1 MLSKRS
7 LLDILCVMT
16 SSSHSSAPRIVTIG
30 GGSGQYA
37 VLQSLIRLTPHITA
51 IACMVDDGGST
62 GRLRRELGVRPA
74 GDLRQCLLALAG
86 KDVHPH
92 LHALMNYRFHGGS
105 LDGHNF
111 GNLLLAAYEKVTNN
125 FVEAVQYIGHLM
137 HIQGQV
143 FPVTLDDQV
152 LTATLEDG
160 CVVEGQ
166 RPIEEHTVKN
176 RLFIKDLKLTAP
188 VALFE
193 PARKAILEADLII
206 ISPGSI
212 VSSILPNFLVQNFV
226 ETLRKTN
233 ARVVAVCN
241 FFSKPGQYRIASAG
255 DLLNLYAAFLG
266 EDTLDAA
273 FVNSGEFTPEVLEVA
288 QNRGDTLISPTTS
301 QPHLQV
307 IAENFVGENIVAS
320 PQDYTLRSLVRHDSL
335 VLERAVRSLLA

>member
-1 MLSKRS
+1 
-7 LLDILCVMT
+7 MT
-16 SSSHSSAPRIVTIG
+16 SSSSTFAPRIVTIG

-86 KDVHPH
+86 KDAHPH
-92 LHALMNYRFHGGS
+92 LHALMNYRFQGGS

-137 HIQGQV
+137 HIQGNV

-152 LTATLEDG
+152 LVATLEDDSA
-160 CVVEGQ
+160 VEGQ
-166 RPIEEHTVKN
+166 RPIEEQTMQN
-176 RLFIKDLKLTAP
+176 RLFIKDLKLKSP
-188 VALFE
+188 VRLYE
-193 PARKAILEADLII
+193 PARKAILEADLVL

-226 ETLRKTN
+226 ETLRETP

-241 FFSKPGQYRIASAG
+241 FFSKPGQYRIACAG
-255 DLLNLYAAFLG
+255 DLLSLYTTFLG
-266 EDTLDAA
+266 EKTLDAA
-273 FVNSGEFTPEVLEVA
+273 FVNSGTFPPEVLEVSK
-288 QNRGDTLISPTTS
+288 NRGDTLIAPAVP
-301 QPHLQV
+301 QKDLQ
-307 IAENFVGENIVAS
+307 IIKENFVGETS
-320 PQDYTLRSLVRHDSL
+320 PLRRITRPQSRSPRLPCA
-335 VLERAVRSLLA
+335 LEQTIRALLA